1 MTFAFVAFA
10 VLGWTLAALSCGLY
24 IGERGRRLDA
34 QRREGVLPV
43 GRLKRPI
50 VTSQGS
56 GMEPEGMTPASS
68 SADLKAAREKYIA
81 ECVAEGFRAEDAA
94 EDWQRLLAKASTDQ
108 NAVFAE

>member
-1 MTFAFVAFA
+1 MTFSFAAFA
-10 VLGWTLAALSCGLY
+10 VLGWTLAALSCGLF

-43 GRLKRPI
+43 GRLKKPVI
-50 VTSQGS
+50 AKGS
-56 GMEPEGMTPASS
+56 GTEPEGLTPAAT

-81 ECVAEGFRAEDAA
+81 ECVSEGYSPKAAE

-108 NAVFAE
+108 MAVWEE